1 LRQATNRSKAG
12 DVLLQCRVMAK
23 AAYLG
28 EFEQLVLLA
37 IVRLGEDATGGA
49 IRQVVSE
56 GSQRVVWIGA
66 VHTTLDRLEVKGLV
80 QSRVVPAD
88 NEHER
93 SRKTYR
99 LRPEGQTA
107 ITRAYRTWAH
117 MTRGLKPKLE
127 KP

>member
-1 LRQATNRSKAG
+1 
-12 DVLLQCRVMAK
+12 MAK

-37 IVRLGEDATGGA
+37 ILKLGDAATGGA
-49 IRQVVSE
+49 IRQLVAE

-66 VHTTLDRLEVKGLV
+66 VHTTLDRLEGKGLV
-80 QSRVVPAD
+80 RSLVAPTSTTDRARKMYALQPA
-88 NEHER
+88 
-93 SRKTYR
+93 
-99 LRPEGQTA
+99 GQTA
-107 ITRAYRTWAH
+107 ITHAYRTWTH